1 MTASGI
7 GYTAAVVVAALFA
20 AAAAAKL
27 RDLRATSVAFDRLG
41 VPNPDV
47 FARLVPL
54 AELAVVILLLIVPAG
69 GGLAALVTLA
79 FFTTFLV
86 GRLRAG
92 VVAPCACF
100 GAVAQ
105 APLSGI
111 EIARNVGLMVLS
123 ALALAADRP
132 VRPSAV
138 DLLVV
143 LGPTFAVGG
152 VLHLLR
158 VRREGAPTSR

>member
-1 MTASGI
+1 MTASGV
-7 GYTAAVVVAALFA
+7 GYVAAVVVAGLFA
-20 AAAAAKL
+20 MAAAAKL
-27 RDLRATSVAFDRLG
+27 RDLRATAADFDRLG

-54 AELAVVILLLIVPAG
+54 AEGAVTILLLIVPAA

-100 GAVAQ
+100 GAASK

-111 EIARNVGLMVLS
+111 EIARNAGLMVLS

-132 VRPSAV
+132 VRPTAA

-143 LGPTFAVGG
+143 LAPTVVGAG
-152 VLHLLR
+152 ALHLLR
-158 VRREGAPTSR
+158 VRREATPTNR